1 MRAMASHVRA
11 PGDPRTDL
19 WQVNLTMTATTGAAP
34 SAQPERPGRSD
45 GVCSEFTVFTKIKPG
60 HADALREDLAA
71 MADAAA
77 DENVHAAVRQIG
89 TLHDARHVI
98 FDNDTRFMFAS
109 VFDGS
114 WDTYIDDFAQTVVG
128 ARFDKVFSH
137 SEGFPGV
144 TDPGVKDWFVAHQE
158 PAGVFVSAYP
168 DLTVQ
173 QIYKDHRVEE
183 AFEAVLDTAE
193 FRAALDN
200 PANAE
205 LLATPAFQKL
215 LEEAAA

>member
-1 MRAMASHVRA
+1 
-11 PGDPRTDL
+11 
-19 WQVNLTMTATTGAAP
+19 MTPTTGATQ
-34 SAQPERPGRSD
+34 SAQPERPGMKD

-60 HADALREDLAA
+60 HADALREDLAELA
-71 MADAAA
+71 RGSADVANRAAL
-77 DENVHAAVRQIG
+77 RQIG
-89 TLHDARHVI
+89 TLHDARHVM
-98 FDNDTRFMFAS
+98 FDNDTRHMFAS

-114 WDTYIDDFAQTVVG
+114 WDTYIDDFGKTVVG

-137 SEGFPGV
+137 TEGFPGIA
-144 TDPGVKDWFVAHQE
+144 DPGVKDWFVAQQA
-158 PAGVFVSAYP
+158 PAGVFVSSYP

-173 QIYKDHRVEE
+173 QIWKDQRVNE
-183 AFEAVLDTAE
+183 AFQAVLDTPE

-215 LEEAAA
+215 LEEAAG

>member
-1 MRAMASHVRA
+1 
-11 PGDPRTDL
+11 
-19 WQVNLTMTATTGAAP
+19 MTATTGAAQ

-71 MADAAA
+71 LASGSADAEARKA
-77 DENVHAAVRQIG
+77 LRQIG

-114 WDTYIDDFAQTVVG
+114 WDTYIDDFGKTVVG
-128 ARFDKVFSH
+128 SRFDRIFSH
-137 SEGFPGV
+137 TEGFPGV
-144 TDPGVKDWFVAHQE
+144 SDPGVKDWFVAHQE
-158 PAGVFVSAYP
+158 PAGGFVSSYP
-168 DLTVQ
+168 ELTVQ
-173 QIYKDHRVEE
+173 QIWKDQRVDE
-183 AFEAVLDTAE
+183 AFQEVLDTPE

-205 LLATPAFQKL
+205 LLVTPAFQKL
-215 LEEAAA
+215 MDEAAG